1 VNSVDKSRSSSLT
14 LCQSRFGPPPDTELP
29 PPVPIPATPVPP
41 AREWIPKQP
50 FMSSLPPPST
60 RLPGA
65 PPPPILPPNLF
76 NAPRDPLVH
85 SRLPPRQD
93 KNISS
98 TPESQPNQLPPQEKY
113 SPEPPLPTQQE
124 KDVPPPPSFQTQ
136 GHHEQAP
143 LKTSER
149 VLRPTGGDGL
159 KENTGEERHLFTT
172 PEDRRPKVPSET
184 VPASW
189 DRPRDAAPAPL
200 PTPTPKPLILPA
212 SLPPKPVAA
221 LGDLNL
227 PQSSSVRGGHP
238 SRGRRSQQQVSVS
251 DEGNSHSARW
261 GSAPREGG
269 REKDREKNRWGQA
282 PEYRGPSLLARMS
295 SGDADGTEVVERGGG
310 EMQRKRA
317 RSRKYHGV

>member
-1 VNSVDKSRSSSLT
+1 MLN
-14 LCQSRFGPPPDTELP
+14 
-29 PPVPIPATPVPP
+29 
-41 AREWIPKQP
+41 
-50 FMSSLPPPST
+50 LPPPST

-65 PPPPILPPNLF
+65 PPPPVLPPNPF
-76 NAPRDPLVH
+76 NAPRDPLVY
-85 SRLPPRQD
+85 SQLPSRQD
-93 KNISS
+93 ENISS
-98 TPESQPNQLPPQEKY
+98 IPESQPKQLPPQEKY
-113 SPEPPLPTQQE
+113 RPEPLLPTQQE
-124 KDVPPPPSFQTQ
+124 KDIPPPHSFRTRE
-136 GHHEQAP
+136 GHHEKAP

-149 VLRPTGGDGL
+149 VLRPTAGDGL
-159 KENTGEERHLFTT
+159 EENTGEERIVFAP
-172 PEDRRPKVPSET
+172 PEERRPKVPSET

-189 DRPRDAAPAPL
+189 DRPRDAAPL

-238 SRGRRSQQQVSVS
+238 SRGRRSQQQAS
-251 DEGNSHSARW
+251 DESNSHSARW

-295 SGDADGTEVVERGGG
+295 SGDADGTEVVERVGG
-310 EMQRKRA
+310 EVQRKRA

>member
-1 VNSVDKSRSSSLT
+1 MSSST
-14 LCQSRFGPPPDTELP
+14 QVRASRFGPPPDTELP

-159 KENTGEERHLFTT
+159 KENTGEERHLFTHLKSV
-172 PEDRRPKVPSET
+172 DRKFLRRQYRHLGTVLVMQRQRHFRHQHRSPSYYLQVCPQNLSQHSET
-184 VPASW
+184 LTCHNRHLCVVGIRLEVGVVSSRYRYRMKAIAIAQ
-189 DRPRDAAPAPL
+189 DGVQHHEREEEKRTERRTDGARH
-200 PTPTPKPLILPA
+200 
-212 SLPPKPVAA
+212 
-221 LGDLNL
+221 LNIGGRHFWL
-227 PQSSSVRGGHP
+227 ACHRAMQMERRWWREGAGRCRGKG
-238 SRGRRSQQQVSVS
+238 RGR
-251 DEGNSHSARW
+251 
-261 GSAPREGG
+261 GSIMVFR
-269 REKDREKNRWGQA
+269 
-282 PEYRGPSLLARMS
+282 L
-295 SGDADGTEVVERGGG
+295 
-310 EMQRKRA
+310 
-317 RSRKYHGV
+317 KYS